1 MQGNSRT
8 NMVVKNIAIGLSG
21 QMLMKIL
28 AFVSRT
34 IFIQML
40 GVVYLGV
47 NGLFTNIL
55 SILSLAELGIG
66 TAIVYS
72 LYEPLAK
79 KNESLVESLVA
90 LYAKA
95 YFIIGSIIFVLGLMV
110 APFLDLF
117 IRDQPNIQDL
127 TLIYLLYLISTTSSY
142 FFAYKRALFTADQK
156 NYVNLIYDNI
166 FGVITVF
173 IQMGVLL
180 TTGNFVLYL
189 VIKIV
194 FTLIA
199 NIMISFKADKAY
211 PYIKN
216 KTKMP
221 IPKIKVREI
230 KKNVYSMFMMSIG
243 TVVVNGTDN
252 LVISSFIGLVWV
264 GLYSNYIMIVAV
276 LEALI
281 TQIFNPI
288 TASVGN
294 LVSLESKEKSLEV
307 FNKINYLNFVI
318 YSVVCINLFIFL
330 NPFISLWIGQ
340 EYILST
346 PIVLVFVLNIY
357 LMGMRR
363 TLSVYTRALGLF
375 YHFRYIAF
383 MDAGINLVVSLLL
396 VTRLGIIGVLL
407 GTTTATILTY
417 LFYEPHILFKHY
429 FKETILIYIRKYCYY
444 FLITALSGFLLY
456 NVTLQLGISNWIEL
470 FLNLIVANIFIAFL
484 LVVFS
489 IKAAEF
495 NYFRAMIFRILGSK
509 YSLRKL

>member
-1 MQGNSRT
+1 MQDNSRT

-110 APFLDLF
+110 APFIDLF

-189 VIKIV
+189 VTKIV

-230 KKNVYSMFMMSIG
+230 KKNVYSMFM
-243 TVVVNGTDN
+243 
-252 LVISSFIGLVWV
+252 
-264 GLYSNYIMIVAV
+264 
-276 LEALI
+276 
-281 TQIFNPI
+281 TQ
-288 TASVGN
+288 
-294 LVSLESKEKSLEV
+294 VSH
-307 FNKINYLNFVI
+307 
-318 YSVVCINLFIFL
+318 
-330 NPFISLWIGQ
+330 P
-340 EYILST
+340 
-346 PIVLVFVLNIY
+346 
-357 LMGMRR
+357 
-363 TLSVYTRALGLF
+363 
-375 YHFRYIAF
+375 
-383 MDAGINLVVSLLL
+383 
-396 VTRLGIIGVLL
+396 
-407 GTTTATILTY
+407 
-417 LFYEPHILFKHY
+417 
-429 FKETILIYIRKYCYY
+429 
-444 FLITALSGFLLY
+444 
-456 NVTLQLGISNWIEL
+456 
-470 FLNLIVANIFIAFL
+470 
-484 LVVFS
+484 
-489 IKAAEF
+489 
-495 NYFRAMIFRILGSK
+495 
-509 YSLRKL
+509 